1 MKHQWNQLYSQ
12 EKSAFASPI
21 APLALLRKRLKRS
34 TGVKVLDLGCGAG
47 LHTIDL
53 AKFGYRVWGLDI
65 SPEAIKLASKN
76 AKKADVHINFTVGS
90 MKRRLPFKSS
100 FFDGV
105 ICLRVLNHGIK
116 SEIRS
121 VVNEIYRILKPDGYV
136 IISAQKIFGRK
147 VKIGMTAYNTLPV
160 EVIAPYTYIPRAG
173 KEKGIIHY
181 SFTKQSLTRIFKNF
195 RIEQLQS
202 IKGEQ
207 HWENYYYLVGHK
219 K

>member
-47 LHTIDL
+47 LHAIDL

-65 SPEAIKLASKN
+65 SPEAIKLASGN
-76 AKKADVHINFTVGS
+76 ARKANANINFLTSS
-90 MKRRLPFKSS
+90 MKQRLPYKNS

-105 ICLRVLNHGIK
+105 VCLRTLNHGTR
-116 SEIRS
+116 SEVNS
-121 VVNEIYRILKPDGYV
+121 VAKEIYRVLKPGGCVV
-136 IISAQKIFGRK
+136 ISVQKIFGRK
-147 VKIGMTAYNTLPV
+147 AKIGKAVYNSLPV
-160 EVIAPYTYIPRAG
+160 EIIAPYTYIPRAG
-173 KEKGIIHY
+173 REKGIIHY
-181 SFTKQSLTRIFKNF
+181 SFTKQSLMNIFKNF
-195 RIEQLQS
+195 KIEQLQS
-202 IKGEQ
+202 IKGKQ
-207 HWENYYYLVGHK
+207 HWENYYHLVGRK